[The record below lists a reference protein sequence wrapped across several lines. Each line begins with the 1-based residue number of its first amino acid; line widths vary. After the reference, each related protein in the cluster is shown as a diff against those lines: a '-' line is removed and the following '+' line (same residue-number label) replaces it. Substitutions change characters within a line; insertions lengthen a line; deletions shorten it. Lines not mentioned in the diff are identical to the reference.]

1 MSRSLFRFVMI
12 GVLYFGLA
20 SCASLEGPETV
31 TQPQPLEAAKTAPA
45 AAPGEVRESPAT
57 VGPGGKGEELFLSQ
71 TEVMP
76 RPEPAPAAEPQK
88 EAAEKPVQ
96 RNGQLFS
103 LSAQDVDINTVLLAF
118 SQEIGQNI
126 ILDPGVSK
134 KVTVELKDVTLKEAL
149 DHLLLPLHLEWKREG
164 EFIHVMPQ
172 TMQTRLFRLNY
183 IISRRR
189 GLSNLQA
196 TSGQGTASSTS
207 LTSGSS
213 AGGNLGALNTG
224 TAGGS
229 TGLGG
234 GGGSGRTFNNLFTS
248 EETDLWRE
256 IYCGLKQIVTRGNEI
271 ADRPDIVFGASVQ
284 GGTSSGG
291 SGCGSGGAAAP
302 PAATDKDKEEVPDK
316 GSFTVNRQ
324 AGIILVK
331 DYPEVLLQ
339 VAEFLEEVEGSA
351 QRQVFILAKILEV
364 NLRDEFK
371 LGIDW
376 AKVSPINVINDSEPG
391 ISQGFNDTFN
401 LTKRSTGT
409 NAAAAAGL
417 GWFVQGATGLFYGI
431 SQLHMNVMIDA
442 LSQQGNVSVL
452 SSPKIATLNNQR
464 AVIKVGTEDVFYIPQ
479 TVTAGTTGTQTTTFI
494 PSSLTIGIVLD
505 VLPQINKN
513 GEVMMN
519 INTSVSE
526 KSGERSAP
534 DGRTSI
540 PVLDVRESNNVVL
553 AQSGQTIVIGGLMK
567 SKKTKNENEL
577 PFLGR
582 VPILGKLFQHQEDV
596 DEKVELVIMLT
607 PQVMA
612 GVAIDEKLKNEEKR
626 LQKIVMPQG

>member
-1 MSRSLFRFVMI
+1 VFL
-12 GVLYFGLA
+12 
-20 SCASLEGPETV
+20 
-31 TQPQPLEAAKTAPA
+31 
-45 AAPGEVRESPAT
+45 
-57 VGPGGKGEELFLSQ
+57 GKGEELFLSQ
-71 TEVMP
+71 TEMMP
-76 RPEPAPAAEPQK
+76 RPEPAPAP
-88 EAAEKPVQ
+88 AAKPPEGAGEKPVK

-126 ILDPGVSK
+126 ILDPSVSK

-149 DHLLLPLHLEWKREG
+149 DNLLLPLNLEWKREG

-172 TMQTRLFRLNY
+172 TMQSRMFRLNY
-183 IISRRR
+183 IISRRQ
-189 GLSNLQA
+189 GVSNLQA
-196 TSGQGTASSTS
+196 TSGQGTAGSTS
-207 LTSGSS
+207 LTAGGSG
-213 AGGNLGALNTG
+213 GGNLGLNTG
-224 TAGGS
+224 TAGGGS
-229 TGLGG
+229 GQGGG

-271 ADRPDIVFGASVQ
+271 ADRPDIVFGANVQ
-284 GGTSSGG
+284 GGTTGGG
-291 SGCGSGGAAAP
+291 SGCGSSSAAAP
-302 PAATDKDKEEVPDK
+302 AAATGKDAKEIPDK

-331 DYPEVLLQ
+331 DFPEVLLQ

-376 AKVSPINVINDSEPG
+376 AKVSPITVLRDSDPG
-391 ISQGFNDTFN
+391 ISQGLNDTFN
-401 LTKRSTGT
+401 LTKRNAGSTSG
-409 NAAAAAGL
+409 AAAGL

-431 SQLHMNVMIDA
+431 SALHMNVMIDA

-464 AVIKVGTEDVFYIPQ
+464 AVIKVGTEDVFFIPQ

-513 GEVMMN
+513 GAVMMN

-526 KSGERSAP
+526 KSGERNAP

-540 PVLDVRESNNVVL
+540 PILDVRESNNVVL

-567 SKKTKNENEL
+567 NKKTKNENEL

-582 VPILGKLFQHQEDV
+582 VPILGKLFQHQQDV

-612 GVAIDEKLKNEEKR
+612 GLAIDERLKKEEER
-626 LQKIVMPQG
+626 LQKIVMP